1 MEEAEKIRREIE
13 SKTRVLKQLEG
24 VYKTSTSMFQ
34 RRRVAQEIRGVKS
47 LIRDL
52 RGKLLIRRSEE
63 EYADQES
70 WEVEESEFSILRAIP
85 VEKYREDSRDR
96 EIDAVISYVDFF
108 EKHYLPI
115 LSDYYIK
122 LDFSHAIK
130 RDTFYPRHMEI
141 KKALKE
147 YDYELDILN
156 REEFNRIAHTRDK
169 SVIHKLRQRYMLL
182 LDRFFKDL
190 RTFLDS
196 MLEDLQKGGNIIIN
210 PNDQVNLSELEHNRR
225 LDGRSVAGL
234 LEEMKTFSGE
244 LTGYLSLPNM

>member
-1 MEEAEKIRREIE
+1 MEEVENLRREID
-13 SKTRVLKQLEG
+13 SKNRVLKQLEG
-24 VYKTSTSMFQ
+24 VYKTSTSLFQ
-34 RRRVAQEIRGVKS
+34 RRRVAQEMRDVKS

-63 EYADQES
+63 EYAEQETR
-70 WEVEESEFSILRAIP
+70 EVEEHEFSILRAIP
-85 VEKYREDSRDR
+85 VQKYREDSRDR
-96 EIDAVISYVDFF
+96 EIDEVISYVDFF
-108 EKHYLPI
+108 EKYYLPI

-190 RTFLDS
+190 RAFLDS
-196 MLEDLQKGGNIIIN
+196 MLDDLQKGGNIIIN
-210 PNDQVNLSELEHNRR
+210 PYDQVNLSEFEHNRR

-234 LEEMKTFSGE
+234 LEEMKAFSGE
-244 LTGYLSLPNM
+244 LTRYLSLPNM